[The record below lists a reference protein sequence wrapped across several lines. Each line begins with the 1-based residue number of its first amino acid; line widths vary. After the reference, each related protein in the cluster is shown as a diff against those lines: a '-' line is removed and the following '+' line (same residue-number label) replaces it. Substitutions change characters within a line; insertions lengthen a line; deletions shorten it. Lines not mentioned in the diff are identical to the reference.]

1 MPVTLAFAS
10 AVALAFAFLVVI
22 PAGDLLFRPCFSA
35 LAFRLR
41 SPSSYPYLLAPY
53 SLFPTPCSYA
63 HRPAA
68 VPCEGTITRVN
79 APELFPLIPSPL
91 RETSAAALEW
101 PRLRD
106 HIAGRTTS
114 PLGRAWVLALEPSA
128 DLAWITRQQQRTAEL
143 RTFFLRG
150 GSFDFHGLFDPTT
163 LLDQARIEGAALEAT
178 AIRDLLTVVER
189 IAAWRNLLLPA
200 TNPGAPQPAL
210 SSPKGPDFRTWVPQ
224 DTGDSHDIQDSTDT
238 HNTSSP
244 RPKAQTGI
252 AALSAPLLDHD
263 LAPLLRLLRGKIEPD
278 GSLNDDASP
287 ELRRI
292 RRAMERQH
300 RAIEESLRKTLRSL
314 AEGGSA
320 GGGSHTLQEEL
331 ITIRG
336 DRFVIPVKADFKRKV
351 PGVIHGSSSSG
362 QTVFVEPLETIEQ
375 NNELVRL
382 LDEEQSEIHRI
393 LIAMTRALGQH
404 ATAIHLG
411 AAILAEVESH
421 AARARF
427 AEALH
432 CTRPT
437 FSTNAAT
444 PNQSNPASSPGA
456 PSVDSDGWVF
466 SQPDSSAPYTP
477 SSRPEQQ
484 TVASSVAE
492 RRDPRISPASPRHLG
507 APGIHSHNPPGAP
520 PIDSDGWDPTN
531 PPALALTAARHPLL
545 ELRMRAEAREASDT
559 PESGDPTRTPVPLT
573 ITLPP
578 GTRQLILSGPNTGG
592 KTVSLKTLGLLAFMA
607 QAGIPIPA
615 ESAHLPLFTSIY
627 ADIGDAQSIER
638 NLSSFSAHIVN
649 LDRISRLANPDS
661 LVLLDELGSATD
673 PEEGAALAV
682 AIASHFL
689 ALHSWTAITTHLTS
703 LKVYAASHEGVL
715 NAAVGFDQHTLT
727 PTYELRLGV
736 PGASAGLNIAAR
748 LGLQP
753 DIITAARAQMSTQ
766 TADIGAFLDQLH
778 DQLTAAAA
786 ERAAMQQRER
796 ELSREKARVEVEG
809 RVEQKARTKELE
821 AKLNAL
827 LEDFAWQ
834 LRETV
839 KAIDDKTVAQKI
851 SRDSSARIAR
861 LKREFSEQFNSTIV
875 AHTSRADRNDPAAQ
889 PHLPKAIKPG
899 DLVKLKSLGRQARV
913 DRVIDA
919 RNYEVS
925 IGPMKMRA
933 NLADIA
939 EVESVKV
946 VTPLEAA
953 RRRGGITVATAN
965 KDTDYMTSE
974 INVIGRTAD
983 EAQTEVER
991 FLDRAFLAGLP
1002 RIRIV
1007 HGTGM
1012 GVLRRTLREYL
1023 RGHPHVTTVTEPPQN
1038 QGGQG
1043 ATEVELRQ

>member
-1 MPVTLAFAS
+1 M
-10 AVALAFAFLVVI
+10 
-22 PAGDLLFRPCFSA
+22 
-35 LAFRLR
+35 
-41 SPSSYPYLLAPY
+41 
-53 SLFPTPCSYA
+53 
-63 HRPAA
+63 
-68 VPCEGTITRVN
+68 N
-79 APELFPLIPSPL
+79 APELFPLIPQPL
-91 RETSAAALEW
+91 REISAAALEW

-106 HIAGRTTS
+106 HIAGRTWS
-114 PLGRAWVLALEPSA
+114 ALGRAWVLALEPCA
-128 DLAWITRQQQRTAEL
+128 DLAWIEGQQQRTAEL
-143 RTFFLRG
+143 RAFFIRG
-150 GSFDFHGLFDPTT
+150 GSFEFRGLFDPTT
-163 LLDQARIEGAALEAT
+163 LLDKARIDGAALEST
-178 AIRDLLTVVER
+178 EIRDLLTVVER
-189 IAAWRNLLLPA
+189 VAAWRSLIDPPA
-200 TNPGAPQPAL
+200 N
-210 SSPKGPDFRTWVPQ
+210 
-224 DTGDSHDIQDSTDT
+224 STRYEW
-238 HNTSSP
+238 P
-244 RPKAQTGI
+244 GI

-300 RAIEESLRKTLRSL
+300 RAIEESLRKSLRGLS
-314 AEGGSA
+314 EGGS
-320 GGGSHTLQEEL
+320 TQEDL

-336 DRFVIPVKADFKRKV
+336 DRFVIPVKVEFKRKV

-393 LIAMTRALGQH
+393 LVAMTRALGQQ
-404 ATAIHLG
+404 AGAIHLG
-411 AAILAEVESH
+411 ASILAEVESH

-427 AEALH
+427 AESLN
-432 CTRPT
+432 CVRPT
-437 FSTNAAT
+437 FSQAAR
-444 PNQSNPASSPGA
+444 PASVQETVISAETKRSGETRSS
-456 PSVDSDGWVF
+456 PSVSEF
-466 SQPDSSAPYTP
+466 
-477 SSRPEQQ
+477 
-484 TVASSVAE
+484 
-492 RRDPRISPASPRHLG
+492 
-507 APGIHSHNPPGAP
+507 PP
-520 PIDSDGWDPTN
+520 
-531 PPALALTAARHPLL
+531 LVLTAARHPLL
-545 ELRMRAEAREASDT
+545 ELRMSTAHREAGNEGS
-559 PESGDPTRTPVPLT
+559 PPTPVPLT
-573 ITLPP
+573 IALPP
-578 GTRQLILSGPNTGG
+578 GTKQLIISGPNTGG
-592 KTVSLKTLGLLAFMA
+592 KTVSLKTLGLLSLMA

-615 ESAHLPLFTSIY
+615 KEAKLPLFTSIY

-638 NLSSFSAHIVN
+638 NLSSFSAHVIN
-649 LDRISRLANPDS
+649 LDRISREATADS

-689 ALHSWTAITTHLTS
+689 ALDAWTCITTHLTS
-703 LKVYAASHEGVL
+703 LKVYAANHPGVL
-715 NAAVGFDQHTLT
+715 NAAVGFDQQTLT

-748 LGLQP
+748 LGLAP
-753 DIITAARAQMSTQ
+753 EIVSAARAQMTTQ

-786 ERAAMQQRER
+786 ERDTMQQRER

-809 RVEQKARTKELE
+809 RVEQKARTKDLE

-827 LEDFAWQ
+827 LEDFAYQ

-851 SRDSSARIAR
+851 SRDSDRRMATLR
-861 LKREFSEQFNSTIV
+861 REFSDQFNSTVV
-875 AHTSRADRNDPAAQ
+875 AHTSRADKNDPAAQ
-889 PHLPKAIKPG
+889 PHILKGIKVG

-919 RNYEVS
+919 KNFEVS

-933 NLADIA
+933 GIADIA

-953 RRRGGITVATAN
+953 RKRGGITVATAN
-965 KDTDYMTSE
+965 NDTDYMTSE

-1023 RGHPHVTTVTEPPQN
+1023 RSHPHVTTVTEPPQN